1 MSRPSVNAIRRAGVA
16 GALGAGLALLGISL
30 TGMASLD
37 SDLRVASQHL
47 QQQQRPAARDHR
59 VSFEQR
65 RPEAC
70 RRPDAAQQDQPRWKP
85 VPAPASLPTT

>member
-30 TGMASLD
+30 AGIASLD
-37 SDLRVASQHL
+37 SDLRAASQ
-47 QQQQRPAARDHR
+47 QPQRPAARDHR

-65 RPEAC
+65 RPGAC
-70 RRPDAAQQDQPRWKP
+70 HRPDAAQQDQPRWKP
-85 VPAPASLPTT
+85 APAPASLPTT